1 VTSNVAV
8 IMPVGHHPVE
18 VERCRDTTASITAWE
33 PAVRWIVL
41 IDDAEEPRELVGATG
56 SDGPEVIVL
65 PPPVCA
71 ARAGTFD
78 RITANVLAGMA
89 WVAENT
95 TANVVMK
102 IDTDALVIAPFS
114 DKIARALAEDGSI
127 GLVGSYSRTCTGAA
141 RDFSPWVAT
150 LQRAGRWLQ
159 WGQHRPHL
167 AVGRR
172 GLVRR
177 IVHDARAA
185 GYCWGEHAL
194 ACAFAIPC
202 DLILDW
208 RDDALLDDVCLF
220 LGSDLG
226 DDPVLGLLVR
236 RSGRRLANLVGRN
249 EPFAVAWR
257 GLPMPPPELLRGGYS
272 VIHSVKNDAAWPE
285 ARVREFFA
293 SRRPVATS

>member
-1 VTSNVAV
+1 MVTSKVAV
-8 IMPVGHHPVE
+8 IMPVGQHPDE
-18 VERCRDTTASITAWE
+18 VERCRDTTASISAWE

-41 IDDAEEPRELVGATG
+41 IDDAEVPRELVGAVG
-56 SDGPEVIVL
+56 GDGPEVIVL
-65 PPPVCA
+65 RRPACA
-71 ARAGTFD
+71 ARAGLYD

-95 TANVVMK
+95 SASVVMK
-102 IDTDALVIAPFS
+102 IDTDSLVIAPFS
-114 DKIARALAEDGSI
+114 DKIAHTLAEDGSI
-127 GLVGSYSRTCTGAA
+127 GLVGSYSRTCTGAV
-141 RDFSPWVAT
+141 RDFSPWAAR

-159 WGQHRPHL
+159 LDQHRPYL

-172 GLVRR
+172 GRVRK
-177 IVHDARAA
+177 IVRDARAA

-194 ACAFAIPC
+194 ACAFAIPR
-202 DLILDW
+202 DVILDW
-208 RDDALLDDVCLF
+208 CDDGLLDDVCLF

-257 GLPMPPPELLRGGYS
+257 GLPMDPPELLQGGYS
-272 VIHSVKNDAAWPE
+272 IIHSVKNDAAWPE

-293 SRRPVATS
+293 SRRRAAS